1 MIIDTHFHAF
11 PGKFLDRVPEAQH
24 DVRGVGFHAFD
35 HREYLDTMDKY
46 GIDIGVL
53 SNTGGRIEKGGDRA
67 RALELC
73 RILNDS
79 FADAHAKHPKRF
91 MAFARLPMVDMDD
104 CVRELER
111 CYRDLNMHGVMM
123 PTNVA
128 GRYIDE
134 PEFEPFWQ
142 ALAAGR
148 QPLFVHPCNAPC
160 QSNWDKYS
168 LHQKILWPTDST
180 LAISRI
186 VYAGVFD
193 RYPGLKV
200 IASHLGGM
208 ILLYLDRLNWR
219 EGNPGCKE
227 EPEIYF
233 KKLYYDT
240 AGPIRAAFIKLV
252 YDTVGADQI
261 LFGAD
266 YPHGRGGR
274 DDQFY
279 PMTLKEM
286 ETLDVPQ
293 SDKEKIYSLNAKR
306 LFGMS

>member
-1 MIIDTHFHAF
+1 
-11 PGKFLDRVPEAQH
+11 
-24 DVRGVGFHAFD
+24 VRGVGFHPFD
-35 HREYLDTMDKY
+35 HREYLDVMDKY

-53 SNTGGRIEKGGDRA
+53 SNTGSRIEKTGRTRA
-67 RALELC
+67 VEFC
-73 RILNDS
+73 KILNDA
-79 FADAHAKHPKRF
+79 FADAHAKFPQRF

-111 CYRDLNMHGVMM
+111 CYKELKMYGVMM

-128 GRYIDE
+128 GKYIDE
-134 PEFEPFWQ
+134 AEFTPFWD
-142 ALAAGR
+142 ALAAGGK
-148 QPLFVHPCNAPC
+148 PLFLHPANAPC

-186 VYAGVFD
+186 VYAGIFD
-193 RYPGLKV
+193 RYPKLKL
-200 IASHLGGM
+200 IGSHLGGM

-219 EGNPGCKE
+219 EGNPVCKD
-227 EPEIYF
+227 EPEDYF
-233 KKLYYDT
+233 KKIYYDT
-240 AGPIRAAFIKLV
+240 AGPIRGAFIKLV
-252 YDTVGADQI
+252 YDTVGAEQI

-286 ETLDVPQ
+286 EELDIPKA
-293 SDKEKIYSLNAKR
+293 DKEQIYYLNAKG
-306 LFGMS
+306 LFGI

>member
-11 PGKFLDRVPEAQH
+11 PGKFLELVPEAQN

-35 HREYLDTMDKY
+35 HREYLDTMDRY

-53 SNTGGRIEKGGDRA
+53 SNTGGRIEKTGRA

-73 RILNDS
+73 RILNDA
-79 FADAHAKHPKRF
+79 FAEAHAKHPKRF

-111 CYRDLNMHGVMM
+111 CYHDLKMHGVMM

-128 GRYIDE
+128 GKYIDE
-134 PEFEPFWQ
+134 PEFEPFWR
-142 ALAAGR
+142 ALAGGGK
-148 QPLFVHPCNAPC
+148 PLFMHPCNAPC

-186 VYAGVFD
+186 VYAGLFD
-193 RYPGLKV
+193 RYPGIKM

-219 EGNPGCKE
+219 EGNPVCKH
-227 EPEIYF
+227 EPEAYF

-279 PMTLKEM
+279 AMTLKEM
-286 ETLDVPQ
+286 EALDVPQ
-293 SDKEKIYSLNAKR
+293 SDKEKIYSLNAKK
-306 LFGMS
+306 LFGI